1 MHVRERFRKNFDGY
15 KRSFTTLWQTMM
27 QLRTLAAALPVYD
40 VFPANETVYA
50 VSQPVDG
57 VPLREFLLRTPEGYI
72 PWEQARIMFMPVLT
86 TLEALHDRGVIH
98 GSITPDNLLLCP
110 DGKVRLKAFVSP
122 SAIRCSRIWNLI

>member
-1 MHVRERFRKNFDGY
+1 MVREFLPKGIANRLEGNRDVHVRVALSKNFDGY

-57 VPLREFLLRTPEGYI
+57 VPLREFLLRTPEATFLGS
-72 PWEQARIMFMPVLT
+72 RR
-86 TLEALHDRGVIH
+86 ALC
-98 GSITPDNLLLCP
+98 LCP
-110 DGKVRLKAFVSP
+110 CSP
-122 SAIRCSRIWNLI
+122 PWRHSMIGA